1 MNSNFCSQHHDLYK
15 ILIENDTKIDG
26 ILTGFHEI
34 RDLISRTVTLEER
47 EVVLANKITELTVVI
62 DKTLNRIL
70 DVEKEVFFSKK
81 IFERYMSLVTIVL
94 ALGSIVVNLA
104 VKFV

>member
-1 MNSNFCSQHHDLYK
+1 MNSYCSQHHDLYK
-15 ILIENDTKIDG
+15 IIIENNTKIDG

-47 EVVLANKITELTVVI
+47 EVVLANKITELTVVV

-81 IFERYMSLVTIVL
+81 MFERYMSLVTIFL
-94 ALGSIVVNLA
+94 ALGSIVTNL
-104 VKFV
+104 VLKFI